1 MHYFSFSSISGLTF
15 ISGHNRLT
23 IVLGYNNSS
32 RQSLSHSFGKI
43 GKTEG
48 VEVEELAGFKAQM
61 FCKLT
66 SSISAFDD
74 LALKYVSVSY
84 YLKYQYRKYLYLS
97 NSGTYS

>member
-43 GKTEG
+43 GKTE
-48 VEVEELAGFKAQM
+48 VEELAGFKAQM
-61 FCKLT
+61 FCKWT
-66 SSISAFDD
+66 SSISACDD
-74 LALKYVSVSY
+74 LVLKYVSVSY
-84 YLKYQYRKYLYLS
+84 YLKYQYSKYCCTS
-97 NSGTYS
+97 T